1 VGFFFFE
8 ACSKNRHSRQSHR
21 GRVRHAE
28 GRSAGAVDGGKNC
41 DGDDERVEHD
51 ARGGASTAADSDASL
66 ASMGDRNP
74 YLFLQPP
81 ANYYYSTVLF

>member
-1 VGFFFFE
+1 
-8 ACSKNRHSRQSHR
+8 
-21 GRVRHAE
+21 
-28 GRSAGAVDGGKNC
+28 VDGGKNC

-81 ANYYYSTVLF
+81 ANYSTVLF